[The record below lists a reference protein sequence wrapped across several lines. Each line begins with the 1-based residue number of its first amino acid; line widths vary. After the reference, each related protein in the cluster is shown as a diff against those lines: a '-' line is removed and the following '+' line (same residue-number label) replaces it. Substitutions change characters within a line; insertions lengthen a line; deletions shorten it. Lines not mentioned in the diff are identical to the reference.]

1 MNALAV
7 WAEEGRGVTAKLVG
21 EVSSNLRSGGVRMG
35 KPNPSGLLDTESVT
49 FVTYRYQ
56 RGQRPN

>member
-35 KPNPSGLLDTESVT
+35 KPDPSGSLETENVVFGWHIGVKGVSA
-49 FVTYRYQ
+49 
-56 RGQRPN
+56 